1 MEFTPEQ
8 ELLRDSVRTF
18 VAREMPDGF
27 AREWDLKGEPPLET
41 YQRFA
46 DAGFMG
52 VGIPER
58 YGGQGGG
65 IVEVAIVLHE
75 LSRAMMS
82 FAIMVYRSA
91 IHASGGLQAY
101 GSEAQREQFLPDMA
115 TGKYKFCFSLSEP
128 DAGSDAFSL
137 KCRAVREGDEYV
149 INGTKMW
156 SSFARHADYVM
167 LATRTSDE
175 PVKQEGITFF
185 VVDLAS
191 PGIEITPIE
200 TVGERASGTNMV
212 TYTDVRVP
220 ASNILG
226 SEGQGHR
233 NLQTNLERER
243 FSSLPINLGPMEAI
257 LEEAIDYSNT
267 REQFGQ
273 VIGRFQAIQHMLA
286 DVAVDVNIARTLT
299 WDLARRIAVG
309 ERCALEVSMAKLW
322 ISEAMMRASYTGMQV
337 MGGYGYTLD
346 SNMQLHWRNARLGT
360 IGAGS
365 SEVQR
370 NIIARQIGVGAK
382 QPEANQ

>member
-8 ELLRDSVRTF
+8 EMLRESVRAF
-18 VAREMPDGF
+18 AIQEMPEGF
-27 AREWDLKGEPPLET
+27 AREWDMKGEPPLDT

-52 VGIPER
+52 VGIPEQ

-91 IHASGGLQAY
+91 IHASGGLQIY
-101 GSEAQREQFLPDMA
+101 GTEEQRERFLPGIA
-115 TGKYKFCFSLSEP
+115 SGHLKFCFSLSEP
-128 DAGSDAFSL
+128 DAGSDAFNL
-137 KCRAVREGDEYV
+137 KCRAVRDGDEYV
-149 INGTKMW
+149 VNGTKMW
-156 SSFARHADYVM
+156 NSFARHADNVL

-175 PVKQEGITFF
+175 PRKQDGITFF
-185 VVDLAS
+185 VVDLSS

-200 TVGERASGTNMV
+200 TIGERASGTNMV

-220 ASNILG
+220 AANILG
-226 SEGQGHR
+226 TEGEGHR
-233 NLQTNLERER
+233 NLQANLERER

-257 LEEAIDYSNT
+257 LEEAVEYANT

-273 VIGRFQAIQHMLA
+273 AIGRFQAIQHMLA

-299 WDLARRIAVG
+299 WDLARRIAAG
-309 ERCALEVSMAKLW
+309 EPCSLEVSMAKLW

-365 SEVQR
+365 SEIQR
-370 NIIARQIGVGAK
+370 NIIARQIGLGG
-382 QPEANQ
+382 QPS